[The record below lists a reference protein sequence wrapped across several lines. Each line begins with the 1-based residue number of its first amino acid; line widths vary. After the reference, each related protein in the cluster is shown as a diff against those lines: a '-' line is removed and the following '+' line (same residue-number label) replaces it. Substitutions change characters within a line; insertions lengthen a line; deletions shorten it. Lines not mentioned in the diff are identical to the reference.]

1 MPAARGSDDP
11 NDGHSLKWP
20 RLDSAAAS
28 VTISWMDDEFSEP
41 SEVEVVDGELVAAA
55 DMQLETVADGEEHAL
70 QRRPGVKPV
79 AMAAVSGLVV
89 GAATA
94 AWLGR
99 RRLQQALIERPTPRE
114 LERSGAGTGTG
125 AADGTVSG
133 RWAAYRVS
141 IRTLVSQE

>member
-1 MPAARGSDDP
+1 
-11 NDGHSLKWP
+11 
-20 RLDSAAAS
+20 
-28 VTISWMDDEFSEP
+28 MDDEFSEP

-55 DMQLETVADGEEHAL
+55 DMQLATVAGGEEHSL
-70 QRRPGVKPV
+70 QSRPGVKPV

-99 RRLQQALIERPTPRE
+99 RRLQQALSERPVLRE
-114 LERSGAGTGTG
+114 LERAGATDG
-125 AADGTVSG
+125 AVSG

-141 IRTLVSQE
+141 IRTLVSE